1 MRTLI
6 TLLLLTVASTA
17 LAEPNFDG
25 EFVGIATQVPTDLN
39 GDGLLGRSFSVR
51 ILNTSGHADDQFI
64 EAHGIIDSGLA
75 QNPTG
80 TCEPGSFELE
90 VHGEIYWRT
99 RGGDMVLARFRPQ
112 DPLCFTPGQLEYVT
126 LDIVPDGRGIYE
138 GATGTIDVT
147 LNDKVRLGDPLT
159 GLPYSVDTAGTFS
172 MNLD

>member
-1 MRTLI
+1 MKTLI
-6 TLLLLTVASTA
+6 SLLLLTIASTA

-39 GDGLLGRSFSVR
+39 GDGFFARSFTVR

-64 EAHGIIDSGLA
+64 EAQGIIDTGFA

-80 TCEPGSFELE
+80 TCDPGAFELE
-90 VHGEIYWRT
+90 AHGEVYWRT
-99 RGGDMVLARFRPQ
+99 RGGDMVLTRFRPQ

-138 GATGTIDVT
+138 GATGTIVVT
-147 LNDKVRLGDPLT
+147 LSDKVRLANPLT
-159 GLPYSVDTAGTFS
+159 GFPYSIDTAGTFS
-172 MNLD
+172 MHLD